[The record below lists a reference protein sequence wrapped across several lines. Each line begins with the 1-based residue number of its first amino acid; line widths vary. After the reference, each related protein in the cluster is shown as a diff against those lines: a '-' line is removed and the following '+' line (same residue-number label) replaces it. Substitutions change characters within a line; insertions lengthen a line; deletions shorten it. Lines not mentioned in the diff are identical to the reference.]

1 MLLLIVSFLAGIL
14 TILAPCVL
22 PVLPV
27 ILGGSIDDKKT
38 NKRKTFTIVLSLGI
52 SVIVFTLLL
61 KASTLFIDIPEGF
74 WKIFSG
80 SIILILG
87 LVTVFPSLWEN
98 KYIAK
103 LSRKSNIVL
112 GKGDQ
117 KKNFWG
123 DVMVGASLGPVFST
137 CSPTYFIILATVLPV
152 TPFLGFIYL
161 VSYVLGLCLALFMVA
176 FVGQKVVDKLG
187 IAANPDGWFKK
198 SLGIL
203 FILVAIAIFTGFD
216 KKLQTIILDNG
227 FFDVTK
233 IEQRLL
239 GGN

>member
-1 MLLLIVSFLAGIL
+1 MILLIVSFIAGIL

-27 ILGGSIDDKKT
+27 ILGGSIGDKQS
-38 NKRKTFTIVLSLGI
+38 NKKKTFTIIASLGI
-52 SVIVFTLLL
+52 SVILFTLLL
-61 KASTLFIDIPEGF
+61 KASTLFIDIPESF

-87 LVTVFPSLWEN
+87 LVTFFPSLWEN

-103 LSRKSNIVL
+103 LSRKSNIAL

-117 KKNFWG
+117 KKSFFG
-123 DVMVGASLGPVFST
+123 DVIVGASLGPVFSS

-161 VSYVLGLCLALFMVA
+161 LSYALGLCLALLAVA
-176 FVGQKVVDKLG
+176 FFGQKIINKLG
-187 IAANPDGWFKK
+187 IVANPDGWFKK

-233 IEQRLL
+233 IEQILL
-239 GGN
+239 DR

>member
-1 MLLLIVSFLAGIL
+1 MLLLIVSFIAGIL
-14 TILAPCVL
+14 TILAPCIL

-27 ILGGSIDDKKT
+27 ILGSSVEEGKSNTKKSL
-38 NKRKTFTIVLSLGI
+38 TIIISLGV
-52 SVIVFTLLL
+52 SVILFTLLL
-61 KASTLFIDIPEGF
+61 KASTLFIDIPQDF

-80 SIILILG
+80 SIILMLG
-87 LVTVFPSLWEN
+87 LVTIFPRLWEN

-103 LSRKSNIVL
+103 LSRKSNITL

-117 KKNFWG
+117 KKNFIG
-123 DVMVGASLGPVFST
+123 DVIVGASLGPVFST
-137 CSPTYFIILATVLPV
+137 CSPTYFLILATVLPA

-161 VSYVLGLCLALFMVA
+161 LSYTLGLCLSLLLIA
-176 FVGQKVVDKLG
+176 FVGQKVVDRLG
-187 IAANPDGWFKK
+187 LFANPDGWFKK
-198 SLGIL
+198 GLGIL
-203 FILVAIAIFTGFD
+203 FIIVAIAIFTGFD

-239 GGN
+239 N